1 MRYKNGETFAGKFR
15 VGERVLGRHTM
26 PDGSFYDGAYQN
38 GLPNGKGQFRW
49 CDGVRY
55 IGGWCNGLQ

>member
-26 PDGSFYDGAYQN
+26 PDGSFYDGAY
-38 GLPNGKGQFRW
+38 
-49 CDGVRY
+49 
-55 IGGWCNGLQ
+55 